1 MVGIL
6 DDLLSEGIESFRL
19 ELRDTSGTLTASSIV
34 EILDNESELKIRN
47 SGGECRFGLWMC

>member
-1 MVGIL
+1 MVSIL

-47 SGGECRFGLWMC
+47 SGGEGG